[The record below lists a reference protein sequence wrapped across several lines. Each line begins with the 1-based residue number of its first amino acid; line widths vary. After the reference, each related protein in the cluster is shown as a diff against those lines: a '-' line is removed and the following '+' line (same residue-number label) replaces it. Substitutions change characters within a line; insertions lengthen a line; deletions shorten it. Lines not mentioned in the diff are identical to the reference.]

1 MSSAICASGGCSS
14 TTMSGMSG
22 MQRPD
27 PSKMT
32 DKLFS
37 KLDTKGQGYLE
48 KSDFQNAFNQA
59 SSTGSSNS
67 SSKIDDAFKAMDVD
81 GNGKVTKQE
90 MTDSVKQVTDQLVSQ
105 LQNMRMSGNGGST
118 QQTPGSPKSFDAA
131 DSNQDGQVSAQEA
144 IAYQTSNASTS
155 SASGAQNSDGGVML
169 RIMELARSYGASAPG
184 SQSASS
190 ISAIA

>member
-1 MSSAICASGGCSS
+1 MSSAICGSGGCSS
-14 TTMSGMSG
+14 TMGGMNG

-48 KSDFQNAFNQA
+48 KSDFKSVFNQA

-67 SSKIDDAFKAMDVD
+67 SSKIDDVFKAMDVD

-118 QQTPGSPKSFDAA
+118 QQTTESPKSFNAA
-131 DSNQDGQVSAQEA
+131 DSNQDGEISAQEA
-144 IAYQTSNASTS
+144 IAYQKTNASTS
-155 SASGAQNSDGGVML
+155 SANSAQNSDGGVML
-169 RIMELARSYGASAPG
+169 RIMELAKSYGVSAPG
-184 SQSASS
+184 PQSASS
-190 ISAIA
+190 ISALA